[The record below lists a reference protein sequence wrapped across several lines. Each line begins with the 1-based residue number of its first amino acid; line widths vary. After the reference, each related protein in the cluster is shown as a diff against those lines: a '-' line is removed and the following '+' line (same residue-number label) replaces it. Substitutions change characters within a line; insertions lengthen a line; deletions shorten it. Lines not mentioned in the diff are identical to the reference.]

1 MLMLQDLALSEPA
14 VCPYI
19 PSEEAVNLYFIAA
32 RLDEKELNGILE
44 RGWRKFGWYYFRPAC
59 GGCERCTPLRVLTRR
74 FEPTKSQRRVIR
86 KNAGVEVRFSDLCY
100 RDEIYEIYLEH
111 SRARFQAAG
120 SPEDFLLSFYNP
132 SCPAIQSEYYKD
144 GRLVGV
150 GFLDRTH
157 EALSS
162 VYFVYRS
169 EMLGH
174 SPGIYS
180 ILREVELARS
190 LDLPYYY
197 LGYHVGESSRMA
209 YKGRFRPH
217 EIYSWREKKWVEA
230 D

>member
-19 PSEEAVNLYFIAA
+19 PSEKAVNLYFIAA

-86 KNAGVEVRFSDLCY
+86 KNAGVEVRFSDLRY
-100 RDEIYEIYLEH
+100 RDEIYEVYLEH

-150 GFLDRTH
+150 GFLDRH
-157 EALSS
+157 ARGPQQRILRLPVRDARAQPGNLQRPEGSRARPLPGPP
-162 VYFVYRS
+162 
-169 EMLGH
+169 LLL
-174 SPGIYS
+174 PGIPCGGKQPYG
-180 ILREVELARS
+180 LQGTLQAPRNLFLA
-190 LDLPYYY
+190 
-197 LGYHVGESSRMA
+197 
-209 YKGRFRPH
+209 
-217 EIYSWREKKWVEA
+217 
-230 D
+230 